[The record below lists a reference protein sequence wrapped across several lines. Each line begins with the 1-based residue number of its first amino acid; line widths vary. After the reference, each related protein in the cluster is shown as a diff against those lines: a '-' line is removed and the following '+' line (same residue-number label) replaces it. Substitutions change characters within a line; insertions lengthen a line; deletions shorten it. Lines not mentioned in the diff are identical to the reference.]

1 MSGAENQFSLTR
13 VASKPAARQKSNF
26 PSVNKRE
33 GFDIRA
39 VKLLDEATGA
49 MEVRRVEVKGRKRVG
64 SVVLTTNEWSK
75 AQQLGEHYWLYV
87 V

>member
-1 MSGAENQFSLTR
+1 
-13 VASKPAARQKSNF
+13 
-26 PSVNKRE
+26 
-33 GFDIRA
+33 
-39 VKLLDEATGA
+39 LLDEATGA